1 MVELSGPMFNTT
13 CMQVPREA
21 LTTAHLAL
29 VPVSPAHAESLFQA
43 VVVSQPELV
52 AWMPWAREPTFE
64 GTLAQTVSSE
74 RDWDE
79 DLEFHFSLIDRRNG
93 RVLGIAGLNRDGAGS
108 AELHYWIRTDHSG
121 QGLTTEACKE
131 LIAWAPRALGVNR
144 LTLWA
149 GRDNAASRR
158 VATKLGF
165 QHIGPLD
172 WRPEGGLGPF
182 DAESYVLTLP

>member
-1 MVELSGPMFNTT
+1 MK
-13 CMQVPREA
+13 VPREV
-21 LTTAHLAL
+21 LTTTHLDL
-29 VPVSPAHAESLFQA
+29 VPVSPAHAQSLFQA
-43 VVVSQPELV
+43 VLDSQPELV
-52 AWMPWAREPTFE
+52 VWMPWAREPNFE

-74 RDWDE
+74 RDWYE

-93 RVLGIAGLNRDGAGS
+93 QVLGIAGLNRDGDGS
-108 AELHYWIRTDHSG
+108 AELHYWIRSDQSG
-121 QGLTTEACKE
+121 QCLTTEAAKE

-165 QHIGPLD
+165 KHIGPLD
-172 WRPEGGLGPF
+172 WRPEGGLGSF
-182 DAESYVLTLP
+182 DAESYVLELS

>member
-1 MVELSGPMFNTT
+1 LK
-13 CMQVPREA
+13 VPREV
-21 LTTAHLAL
+21 LTTAHLDL
-29 VPVSPAHAESLFQA
+29 VPVSPAHARSLFQA
-43 VVVSQPELV
+43 VMASQPELLQ
-52 AWMPWAREPTFE
+52 WMPWAKEPTFE

-74 RDWDE
+74 RDWYE
-79 DLEFHFSLIDRRNG
+79 DLEFHFSLIDRRSG
-93 RVLGIAGLNRDGAGS
+93 EVVGIVGLNRDGPGS

-121 QGLTTEACKE
+121 QGLTTEACRE
-131 LIAWAPRALGVNR
+131 LIAWAPRALGANR

-165 QHIGPLD
+165 KHTGPLE

-182 DAESYVLTLP
+182 DAESYVLNLS

>member
-1 MVELSGPMFNTT
+1 MGVQAMI
-13 CMQVPREA
+13 PREV
-21 LTTAHLAL
+21 LTTTHLDL
-29 VPVSPAHAESLFQA
+29 VPVSPAHTKSLFQA
-43 VVVSQPELV
+43 VTDSQPELL
-52 AWMPWAREPTFE
+52 AWMPWAREPTFA

-74 RDWDE
+74 REWD
-79 DLEFHFSLIDRRNG
+79 DDTEFHFSLVDRSTG
-93 RVLGIAGLNRDGAGS
+93 QVLGIAGLNRDGPGS

-121 QGLTTEACKE
+121 QGLTTVACKA
-131 LIAWAPRALGVNR
+131 LIAWAPRALGVLR

-165 QHIGPLD
+165 AHIGPLD

-182 DAESYVLTLP
+182 DAESYVLTL

>member
-1 MVELSGPMFNTT
+1 LKVL
-13 CMQVPREA
+13 REV
-21 LTTAHLAL
+21 LTTTHLDL
-29 VPVSPAHAESLFQA
+29 VPVSPAHAQSLFQA
-43 VVVSQPELV
+43 VVDSQLELV

-74 RDWDE
+74 TDWD
-79 DLEFHFSLIDRRNG
+79 DGTEFHFSLIDRSTG
-93 RVLGIAGLNRDGAGS
+93 QVLGIAGLNRDGAGS

-121 QGLTTEACKE
+121 QGLTTEASKE

-165 QHIGPLD
+165 EHVGPLD
-172 WRPEGGLGPF
+172 WQPEGGLGPF
-182 DAESYVLTLP
+182 NAESYVLRLAF